1 MKNSLVNYLFLL
13 MSVLFIK
20 CANQLPPD
28 GGPIDRI
35 PPQIIKSY
43 PNQRSNNVQTDYVE
57 FTFSEYINKR
67 SVYNSIFISPYFKDD
82 LIYKWSGKKLR
93 IYFPEKLKENRT
105 YVITLGSDISDLRQ
119 NKMLE
124 SYTLIFSTGEQI
136 DDGEIS
142 GKVFDPKPDGIFIY
156 FYLIDSI
163 NTHINYTSNKPD
175 FITQTSKDGTFRLI
189 GLPYGIFR
197 VIAIRDEMKNLVYD
211 INEDLIGL
219 ASRDFV
225 LNANN
230 KIVNNVFFELT
241 KRDTVKPN
249 LNSVKFI
256 DKNHIALSFNEEID
270 TDQINFDDIL
280 LLEESENIE
289 LMPVSFFNEID
300 DRKNIIFLFDNIKPN
315 RDYKLFV
322 RGLKDLSGNETILE
336 AEINSEEVP
345 DTLYPQ
351 IKSLEGNYSE
361 SKLHYFSPEIKLS
374 FDDFVNID
382 SVIKAT
388 KFSDTLGNPID
399 IKIKQ
404 INGSNFLITCDKLK
418 PKQIYVLKI
427 DLNLC
432 SDLSGNKIDSVYVK
446 KFEASSES
454 DYSSIMGKIN
464 CTKNYNGSIGLELKS
479 PKTYKT
485 EWQGKYTCNSEYQ
498 INNVKPGE
506 YLLKLSID
514 ELNDAD
520 RAINYS
526 NPFTYF
532 PDTIKVKA
540 RWPVTDVNFNLDK
553 LIR

>member
-1 MKNSLVNYLFLL
+1 
-13 MSVLFIK
+13 MSILFIR
-20 CANQLPPD
+20 CANQLPPN

-35 PPQIIKSY
+35 PPQIIKIY
-43 PNQRSNNVQTDYVE
+43 PNQRSNNVQTNYVE

-67 SVYNSIFISPYFKDD
+67 SVYNSIFISPYFGDD

-156 FYLIDSI
+156 FYLIDSVNAYI
-163 NTHINYTSNKPD
+163 DYSSKKPD
-175 FITQTSKDGTFRLI
+175 FITQTSKDGTFKLI

-197 VIAIRDEMKNLVYD
+197 VIAIRDEMKNLIYD

-219 ASRDFV
+219 PSREIV

-230 KIVNNVFFELT
+230 KIENNVFFELT

-256 DKNHIALSFNEEID
+256 DLNHIALSFNEEID
-270 TDQINFDDIL
+270 IDQINLDDIL

-289 LMPVSFFNEID
+289 LIPVGFFNEID

-322 RGLKDLSGNETILE
+322 KGLNDLSGNEAILE
-336 AEINSEEVP
+336 AEFNSEEVP
-345 DTLYPQ
+345 DTLFPQ
-351 IKSLEGNYSE
+351 IKSLRGNYSE

-404 INGSNFLITCDKLK
+404 INSSNFLITCDKLK

-432 SDLSGNKIDSVYVK
+432 SDLSGNKVDSIYVK

-464 CTKNYNGSIGLELKS
+464 CSKNYNGSINLELKS

-485 EWQGKYTCNSEYQ
+485 EWKGKYRCNSEYQ

-526 NPFTYF
+526 NPFVYF